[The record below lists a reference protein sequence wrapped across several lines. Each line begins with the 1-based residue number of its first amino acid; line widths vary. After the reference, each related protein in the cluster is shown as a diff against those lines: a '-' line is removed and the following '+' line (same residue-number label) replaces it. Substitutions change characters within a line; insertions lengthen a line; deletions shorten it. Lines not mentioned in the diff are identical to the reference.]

1 MVDIGE
7 RRLHLVCTGKGAPT
21 VVFESGL
28 GEGWY
33 SWALVQN
40 EVARKVR
47 ACSYDRSGIGFSDP
61 DPAER
66 SFARLNADLHELL
79 TRAGE
84 KPPYLLVG
92 HSLGGLMVRTYAKR
106 YPSEVAGL
114 VLADSSH
121 EDSRRHAP
129 PEILEAQE
137 QARARR
143 REQLKQWHASGKFE
157 EMGFHDKL
165 PKSLVRMLTPR
176 TATANW
182 WDARFAENTLPDW
195 PAESTP
201 EDRRIDVPLV
211 VITATKWPTPR
222 NYPADAWKQNMATR
236 TRLQEELAT
245 RSKRS
250 KHIIADT
257 EHHVQFENPQ
267 LVIDAV
273 LAAAR
278 K

>member
-1 MVDIGE
+1 MGG
-7 RRLHLVCTGKGAPT
+7 RSLHLVCVGSGAPT

-33 SWALVQN
+33 SWALVQD
-40 EVARKVR
+40 EVGRKVR
-47 ACSYDRSGIGFSDP
+47 ACSYDRSGFGFSDP

-92 HSLGGLMVRTYAKR
+92 HSLGGLMVLRYAKA
-106 YPSEVAGL
+106 YPAEVAGL
-114 VLADSSH
+114 VLVDSPH
-121 EDSRRHAP
+121 EDTRRLAP
-129 PEILEAQE
+129 PEVAEAQE

-157 EMGFHDKL
+157 EMGFHDNL

-176 TATANW
+176 TATASW

-195 PAESTP
+195 PGEATP
-201 EDRRIDVPLV
+201 EERRLEVPLV
-211 VITATKWPTPR
+211 VITSTKWPTPG
-222 NYPADAWKQNMATR
+222 NYPADAWKQHMTTR

-250 KHIIADT
+250 KHIIANT
-257 EHHVQFENPQ
+257 EHHVQFEDPR

-273 LAAAR
+273 LDAVR
-278 K
+278 EP